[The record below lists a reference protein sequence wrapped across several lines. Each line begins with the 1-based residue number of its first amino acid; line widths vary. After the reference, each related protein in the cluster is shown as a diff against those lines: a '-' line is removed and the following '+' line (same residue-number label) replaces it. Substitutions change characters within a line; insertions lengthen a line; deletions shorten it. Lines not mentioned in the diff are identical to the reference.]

1 MKQSYLEIKQCTLNG
16 HNVRGKVGLS
26 FVRIFSAAL
35 LATSLLQGTA
45 LLAATVKISSKDIG
59 GQVIGDH
66 GPEAGVW
73 VIAETRDLPTK
84 FAKIVVTDD
93 KGQFVIPELP
103 NANYQV
109 WVRGYGLVDSDR
121 TPSKPGKTLKLRAV
135 SAPSEKEA
143 AQYYPGMYWYSLLE
157 MPAKEDFV
165 AGAPKN
171 AGMAPTMK
179 SQSAWI
185 DTVKNM
191 CQSCHALGSQG
202 IREMPVKFHVLGDSF
217 TAWAVRTQAGQ
228 AQPYMA
234 TVLGSMG
241 PEKALSMF
249 ANWTDRIASGE
260 LPFAK
265 PERPVGVERNV
276 VYSLWDWASPKH
288 YQHDAISTD
297 KRNPTIN
304 ANGLIYGSPEEST
317 DLVPTLDPI
326 KHVAST
332 ITHPYRDPNTPSSL
346 NLAHGDSAYWGM
358 EQIWDGHTSIHNLIM
373 DETKKVWF
381 AARIRPEANPDFC
394 KKGSTHPSAM
404 VVPLNTSARQLSVYD
419 PATKKWELINT
430 CFSTHHVYFGHDAN
444 NTLWTSSGPPQSGVV
459 GWLNTKMYLETHDE
473 VKSQGWTPIII
484 DTNGNGKR
492 DEYVEANQPLD
503 VTKDKRVTA
512 AFYGIQPSPIDD
524 SIWGQSMDRG
534 FSRIDQPGY
543 IIRLNPG
550 SDPSNTAL
558 AEIYLPPEGTFG
570 PRGIDIDTNG
580 VVWTALSSG
589 QLASFDRKLCKGP
602 LNGPTTAE
610 GKQCPEGWKLFQLPG
625 PQFKNLKE
633 PGSANHAYYIWVD
646 RLNTFGLGP
655 NVPIASANGS
665 ESLIAVVD
673 NKLVNLRMPYPLG
686 FFTKNVDGRID
697 DPKTGWKGR
706 GLWSTT
712 GTRASF
718 HSEGGVDNYPKVYK
732 VQMRPNPLAN

>member
-1 MKQSYLEIKQCTLNG
+1 MTKTRLPNLTWTAFRSTVL
-16 HNVRGKVGLS
+16 
-26 FVRIFSAAL
+26 AL
-35 LATSLLQGTA
+35 SLLQGIA
-45 LLAATVKISSKDIG
+45 LKADVVKISQKDIG
-59 GQVIGDH
+59 GQVLGDH

-73 VIAETRDLPTK
+73 VIAETKDLPTK

-93 KGQFVIPELP
+93 KGRFVIPQLP
-103 NANYQV
+103 SANYEV
-109 WVRGYGLVDSDR
+109 WVRGYGLIDS
-121 TPSKPGKTLKLRAV
+121 SKTQARPGKTLQLRAV
-135 SAPSEKEA
+135 TAPSPKAA

-157 MPAKEDFV
+157 IPAKEDFAKDSPKHMDMP
-165 AGAPKN
+165 AG
-171 AGMAPTMK
+171 MK
-179 SQSAWI
+179 SQPAWI

-202 IREMPVKFHVLGDSF
+202 IREVPEKFHSLGNSL

-241 PEKALSMF
+241 PEKALTMF
-249 ANWTDRIASGE
+249 ADWTDRIAAGE

-265 PERPVGVERNV
+265 PERPKGLERNV

-297 KRNPTIN
+297 KRNPSIN

-317 DLVPTLDPI
+317 DLVPTLDPV
-326 KHVAST
+326 KNVAST

-346 NLAHGDSAYWGM
+346 SLAHGDSAYWGM

-373 DETKKVWF
+373 DESQRVWF

-394 KKGSTHPSAM
+394 KKGSTHPSAL

-419 PATKKWELINT
+419 PATKQWELINT

-459 GWLNTKMYLETHDE
+459 GWLNTKMYFETHDE
-473 VKSQGWTPIII
+473 AKSQGWTPLII

-503 VTKDKRVTA
+503 PSKDKRVMA
-512 AFYGIQPSPIDD
+512 AFYGVQPSPVDD

-534 FSRIDQPGY
+534 FSRVDQPGY

-558 AEIYLPPEGTFG
+558 AEIYQPPEGTFG
-570 PRGIDIDTNG
+570 PRGIDLDSNG

-589 QLASFDRKLCKGP
+589 QIASFDRRLCKGP
-602 LNGPTTAE
+602 LNGPSAAE
-610 GKQCPEGWKLFQLPG
+610 GKHCAEGWKLYPMPG
-625 PQFKNLKE
+625 PQFKNLNE

-646 RLNTFGLGP
+646 RFNTFGLGM

-665 ESLIAVVD
+665 ESLLAVVN

-697 DPKTGWKGR
+697 DPKAGWKGR

-718 HSEGGVDNYPKVYK
+718 HNEGGVDNYPKVYK